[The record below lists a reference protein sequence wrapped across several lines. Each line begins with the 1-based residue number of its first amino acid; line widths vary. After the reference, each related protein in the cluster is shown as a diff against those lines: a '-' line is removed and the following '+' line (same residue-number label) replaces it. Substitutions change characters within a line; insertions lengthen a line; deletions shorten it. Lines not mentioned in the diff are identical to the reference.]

1 MFISMMEN
9 YERVTELTNAGLQS
23 QGELAKAN
31 EIRVNSLSGQ
41 MNILNDKMLSFMDGL
56 QPAIYGSVKFGNA
69 LLDVVNFIGAIP
81 TAVGLAT
88 TSFLNFNETGRA
100 LRDTLMNVTGSY
112 VPFIGNIQKLSEEQK
127 NNIDITKLNIAGI
140 KADISARKM
149 QGLSV
154 SDLVVNLK
162 AEETALKTTQIQL
175 ALTTAKTIALQAAMS
190 MGLSIAIGLVVSGIT
205 KMISGL
211 KTASEKMDEA
221 RDNFNS
227 LTSTMEDIKEAEFD
241 IEMYKQLHKQLE
253 TIGDDELGRLEI
265 LQKIKDIES
274 SSGSSLEGY
283 SAIIQNDNL
292 KLETK
297 LTLLEGIRQKELE
310 IQALSLK
317 ESMASEKQMKE
328 ELGYLNLAMQ
338 KYEEYKNAIAN
349 TREDGNVYFEDGQYM
364 SLEQARKEMEDYSN
378 AVRDSYIT
386 IEEYNSMCQALSEV
400 LGEELAPAMIQLTD
414 TQTNFSESII
424 NASKSSEN
432 TKEIKTE
439 IGALADALST
449 LNEENSKFNASNI
462 ENATDS
468 YVELA
473 QKARNIQSV
482 IDEINENGIHLD
494 VLDSASSYMEKFS
507 GNIGNASEVVEH
519 LNSVLQAT
527 QEEAYLIYAN
537 LLSNDSEYWESAN
550 ANSESYFEN
559 NIKNTEEW
567 ANYQQQVYNQLMKLH
582 AIMVET
588 MGGNYS
594 GYFQTIAEGLQIDL
608 ANCKSAAEAKVKI
621 EEKAQTAITEM
632 RNAAIQAFVKEQ
644 SAINDS
650 LQAQGIDGLTSAAP
664 NLFSGSSG
672 AEYKNALASIKKWR
686 DSAIASIQGID
697 ALVNTAPKFT
707 SSIGNMSDS
716 LSSASKEA
724 EKLVADLEDIADA
737 YYDIS
742 NALKT
747 VENALEQNRTEQGYA
762 TPQRLVELYKQ
773 EVELLKEKQD
783 LLLQN
788 KQQAQKEAD
797 SLKQYLSSQGFSFK
811 GEDISNYSS
820 RFDSLQKWANSLTGD
835 DKESAIEYVESLM
848 ESVERYTDL
857 VKDEIPD
864 ITNEWMD
871 MTNQIKEA
879 EKEMAQA
886 VTDAQKDI
894 ASAIENALNKRYNLI
909 KKELEKE
916 KELYE
921 KQYEEEDYED
931 SLNEEQRKL
940 DEIRQQISDL
950 SRDSSIAGQ
959 LKLQQLRAEYEAQ
972 QKVIDEMIRDHER
985 EQGSNRFD
993 EEMDKLDEELEN
1005 QLSADNIADLVNK
1018 ALVNGFVTIGDEV
1031 VELNSLMTDWLSETG
1046 DGLYAIGDILRE
1058 ELISQLQTA
1067 KELLA
1072 GMGITTTTP
1081 SKTRSLDTTISPESY
1096 DYNSS
1101 AMNNLSK
1108 KVGRA
1113 SQVVQEINLG
1123 SLLNVEGSVTEDILP
1138 KVESMLSR
1146 AKNEIFNNIAKQLS
1160 YK

>member
-31 EIRVNSLSGQ
+31 EVRVNSLAGQ

-100 LRDTLMNVTGSY
+100 LRDTLMNVTGNY
-112 VPFIGNIQKLSEEQK
+112 VPFIGNLQKLSEEQK

-149 QGLSV
+149 QDLSV

-175 ALTTAKTIALQAAMS
+175 ALTTAGTIALQTAMS
-190 MGLSIAIGLVVSGIT
+190 MGLSIAIGLVINGIT

-221 RDNFNS
+221 RDNFSS

-265 LQKIKDIES
+265 LQKIKEIEN

-317 ESMASEKQMKE
+317 DSMASEKQMKE

-364 SLEQARKEMEDYSN
+364 SLEQAKKEMEDYSN

-672 AEYKNALASIKKWR
+672 AEYKSALASIKKWR

-697 ALVNTAPKFT
+697 AIVNTAPKFT
-707 SSIGNMSDS
+707 SSIGNMSDA
-716 LSSASKEA
+716 LSGASKDA
-724 EKLVADLEDIADA
+724 EKLVEDLENIVDA
-737 YYDIS
+737 YYDIE
-742 NALKT
+742 NALKD
-747 VENALEQNRTEQGYA
+747 VENALDLNKARQENA
-762 TPQRLVELYKQ
+762 TGKKRVELMRE
-773 EVELLKEKQD
+773 EVELLKKKQQLLTQQQAEMEKERD
-783 LLLQN
+783 ALRKTLQN
-788 KQQAQKEAD
+788 N
-797 SLKQYLSSQGFSFK
+797 GFSFSDD
-811 GEDISNYSS
+811 GSITNYQK
-820 RFDSLQKWANSLTGD
+820 RLKELQNWANSLKGES
-835 DKESAIEYVESLM
+835 KEDAIEFVEGLID
-848 ESVERYTDL
+848 VIDRYTDL

-864 ITNEWMD
+864 VIQSWEE
-871 MTNQIKEA
+871 MTTAIKES
-879 EKEMAQA
+879 EREQLDY
-886 VTDAQKDI
+886 VTQVQKDI
-894 ASAIENALNKRYNLI
+894 TSAIENELRKRTDAV
-909 KKELEKE
+909 KKELQKQQD
-916 KELYE
+916 LYNS
-921 KQYEEEDYED
+921 QFDEEDYQD
-931 SLNEEQRKL
+931 SLSKEKNKL
-940 DEIRQQISDL
+940 DQLQQQINDL
-950 SRDSSIAGQ
+950 SRDTSEAGK
-959 LKLQQLRAEYEAQ
+959 LRLQQLRDEYLSQ
-972 QKVIDEMIRDHER
+972 QEVINNMIRDWEK
-985 EQGSNRFD
+985 EQGNSAFD
-993 EEMDKLDEELEN
+993 EAMNKIDQNLEEALDP
-1005 QLSADNIADLVNK
+1005 SNIADMVNK
-1018 ALVNGFVTIGDEV
+1018 ALVDGFVTIGDQV
-1031 VELNSLMTDWLSETG
+1031 IELDTLMSNWLDETG
-1046 DGLYAIGDILRE
+1046 DGLLAVGDLLRSELLDSLVQASTLMGNISDKFGRIGTASVNVNTRTIPTDSVKTSPVINFNSPILTVEGDIADNMTDKLTN
-1058 ELISQLQTA
+1058 LIEQAKYEVMNTVSKALQT
-1067 KELLA
+1067 
-1072 GMGITTTTP
+1072 
-1081 SKTRSLDTTISPESY
+1081 Y
-1096 DYNSS
+1096 
-1101 AMNNLSK
+1101 
-1108 KVGRA
+1108 
-1113 SQVVQEINLG
+1113 
-1123 SLLNVEGSVTEDILP
+1123 
-1138 KVESMLSR
+1138 
-1146 AKNEIFNNIAKQLS
+1146 
-1160 YK
+1160 